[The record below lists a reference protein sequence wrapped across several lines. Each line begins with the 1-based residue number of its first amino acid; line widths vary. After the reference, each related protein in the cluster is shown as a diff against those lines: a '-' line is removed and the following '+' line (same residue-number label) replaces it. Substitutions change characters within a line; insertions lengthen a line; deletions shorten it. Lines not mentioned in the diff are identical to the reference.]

1 MSWSLLKIEA
11 DAVVGLLAINCVRCT
26 LVWTVKVRAFVST
39 PERAAWWVADV
50 EDSIVMSSQ

>member
-1 MSWSLLKIEA
+1 MKIEA

-26 LVWTVKVRAFVST
+26 LVWTDLQVTVRAFVST

>member
-1 MSWSLLKIEA
+1 MLKIEA
-11 DAVVGLLAINCVRCT
+11 DSVVGLLAINCVRCT
-26 LVWTVKVRAFVST
+26 LVWTDLQVTVRAFVST